1 MRPSPTGRR
10 RRAPTEGFTACLT
23 DLSGIPVSLNTK
35 TGTQP
40 KLLKYNLLSRKTMDY
55 FPIFIDLKNRL
66 CLLVGGGE
74 IATRKGRL
82 LSKAGARLRIVAPE
96 ISTELRELAAQNH
109 GEICEREYLSSD
121 LTNCVLAI
129 AATDIEPLNEQIS
142 RDAQTQK
149 ILVNVVDSPAL
160 CTYITP
166 AIIDRSPLVIAI
178 SSGGE
183 APVLARLI
191 RAKLETLI
199 PVGYGKLAQLAS
211 AWRER
216 VKARFNEGDSRRRFW
231 EKILQGP
238 AAELMLNGKDAEAE
252 AVIATEITQDDAS
265 LTQGEV
271 YLVGGGPGDPE
282 LLTLRALRLMQQADV
297 VLYDRLVS
305 DGVMELVRRDAERIY
320 VGKRRS
326 EHAMQQE
333 NINQLLVDLAKQGKR
348 VLRLKGGDP
357 FIFGRG
363 GEEIELLAQN
373 HIPFQVVPGITAAS
387 GCAAYAGIPLTH
399 RDHAQSVRFVTGHL
413 KSDDINVQ
421 WPELA
426 NPTQTLVF
434 YMGLIGLKDICD
446 SLMANGRAATTPV
459 ALVEKG
465 TTREQRVLIADLQS
479 MAAVVE
485 SSQVRGPTL
494 LIVGDVVKLHQSLK
508 WFAPEG
514 V

>member
-1 MRPSPTGRR
+1 
-10 RRAPTEGFTACLT
+10 
-23 DLSGIPVSLNTK
+23 
-35 TGTQP
+35 
-40 KLLKYNLLSRKTMDY
+40 MDY
-55 FPIFIDLKNRL
+55 FPVFLDLKRRR
-66 CLLVGGGE
+66 CLLVGGGDV
-74 IATRKGRL
+74 ATRKGRL
-82 LSKAGARLRIVAPE
+82 LAKAGAILRVVAPQ
-96 ISTELRELAAQNH
+96 ISPELRDLVQQCQ
-109 GEICEREYLSSD
+109 GEIHLREYQASD
-121 LTNCVLAI
+121 VDDCVLAI
-129 AATDIEPLNEQIS
+129 AATDIDSLNQTIS
-142 RDAQTQK
+142 EDAK
-149 ILVNVVDSPAL
+149 AKNIPVNVVDSPAL

-183 APVLARLI
+183 SPVLARLI

-199 PVGYGKLAQLAS
+199 PNSYGVLAQFAS
-211 AWRER
+211 RWRER
-216 VKARFNEGDSRRRFW
+216 IKNRFADTDQRRRFW

-238 AAELMLNGKDAEAE
+238 AAELVFNGQDAQADKLWSD
-252 AVIATEITQDDAS
+252 AIQQDDAS

-326 EHAMQQE
+326 EHIMEQE
-333 NINQLLVDLAKQGKR
+333 NINQLLVDLAQQGKR

-363 GEEIELLAQN
+363 GEEIELLAQH

-399 RDHAQSVRFVTGHL
+399 RDYAQSVRFVTGHL
-413 KSDDINVQ
+413 KDDSTNLH

-426 NPTQTLVF
+426 VPGQTLVF
-434 YMGLIGLKDICD
+434 YMGLVGLADICAA
-446 SLMANGRAATTPV
+446 LIAHGRAPETPV
-459 ALVEKG
+459 ALIEKG
-465 TTREQRVLIADLQS
+465 TTRDQRVLIADL
-479 MAAVVE
+479 
-485 SSQVRGPTL
+485 SSIAETVAQNDVHGPTL
-494 LIVGDVVKLHQSLK
+494 LIIGEVVKLHASLR
-508 WFAPEG
+508 WFSPH
-514 V
+514 